1 MSNICD
7 TQYKVRGSRKALSDL
22 WNTLQM
28 MDVNSKD
35 VYLYKLAEHYCID
48 YEHSGMS
55 VRGKIYWAEFEDD
68 EDGGLL
74 SFDTESAWSACDLF
88 FDELNKVLGN
98 ELSISYREI
107 ECGCEIFYV
116 HDEGGFFPEECC
128 VSSSGGNFKDICED
142 VYDTI
147 CDAIEAWCEK
157 TGINQGERTEEEM
170 VDSSTNTSTT
180 RRTPIIIYTHLNL
193 ISTYR

>member
-28 MDVNSKD
+28 MGVNSKD
-35 VYLYKLAEHYCID
+35 VYLYKLAEHYGID
-48 YEHSGMS
+48 YEHSCIS
-55 VRGKIYWAEFEDD
+55 VRGHIYWAEFEDNK
-68 EDGGLL
+68 DGGLL
-74 SFDTESAWSACDLF
+74 SFDTESAWTACDLF

-128 VSSSGGNFKDICED
+128 VSSSGG
-142 VYDTI
+142 
-147 CDAIEAWCEK
+147 
-157 TGINQGERTEEEM
+157 
-170 VDSSTNTSTT
+170 
-180 RRTPIIIYTHLNL
+180 HLNINEL
-193 ISTYR
+193 QKMVEWYKIPLSPQEPSERDFRKLFSYYQLFYLYLTQNKVDYPKISSIFAAT

>member
-28 MDVNSKD
+28 MEVNSKN
-35 VYLYKLAEHYCID
+35 VYLHKLAEHYGID
-48 YEHSGMS
+48 YEHRGIS
-55 VRGKIYWAEFEDD
+55 VRGQIYWAEFEDD

-88 FDELNKVLGN
+88 FDELNKVLGY

-107 ECGCEIFYV
+107 ECGCEIFHV
-116 HDEGGFFPEECC
+116 HDEGNFFPEECC
-128 VSSSGGNFKDICED
+128 VSASGGNFDDVCED

-147 CDAIEAWCEK
+147 GDAIKEWCEK
-157 TGINQGERTEEEM
+157 TGISQGERTDDEM
-170 VDSSTNTSTT
+170 VDFINEYEYDTED
-180 RRTPIIIYTHLNL
+180 
-193 ISTYR
+193 TYYYIHPFDFD

>member
-22 WNTLQM
+22 WNTLLM
-28 MDVNSKD
+28 MGVNSKD
-35 VYLYKLAEHYCID
+35 VYLYKLAEHYGID
-48 YEHSGMS
+48 CEHSGIS
-55 VRGKIYWAEFEDD
+55 VRGHIYWAEFEDNK
-68 EDGGLL
+68 DGGLL
-74 SFDTESAWSACDLF
+74 SFDTESAWTACDLF

-107 ECGCEIFYV
+107 ECGCEIFHV
-116 HDEGGFFPEECC
+116 HDEGGFFPEECR
-128 VSSSGGNFKDICED
+128 VSSSGGNFEDICED

-157 TGINQGERTEEEM
+157 TGISQGERTEEEM
-170 VDSSTNTSTT
+170 VDFINEYEYDSED
-180 RRTPIIIYTHLNL
+180 
-193 ISTYR
+193 TYY

>member
-7 TQYKVRGSRKALSDL
+7 TQYKVRGSRKAMSDL
-22 WNTLQM
+22 WNTFQS

-35 VYLYKLAEHYCID
+35 VYLYKLAEHYGID
-48 YEHSGMS
+48 YEHSGIS

-68 EDGGLL
+68 DDGGLL

-88 FDELNKVLGN
+88 FDELNEVLGN

-128 VSSSGGNFKDICED
+128 VSSSGGNFEDICED

-147 CDAIEAWCEK
+147 CDAIC
-157 TGINQGERTEEEM
+157 
-170 VDSSTNTSTT
+170 S
-180 RRTPIIIYTHLNL
+180 
-193 ISTYR
+193 

>member
-28 MDVNSKD
+28 MEVNSKD
-35 VYLYKLAEHYCID
+35 VYLYKLAEHYGID
-48 YEHSGMS
+48 CEHSGIS
-55 VRGKIYWAEFEDD
+55 VRGHIYWAEFEDNK
-68 EDGGLL
+68 DGGLL
-74 SFDTESAWSACDLF
+74 SFDTESAWTACDLF

-107 ECGCEIFYV
+107 ECGCEIFHV

-128 VSSSGGNFKDICED
+128 VSSSGGNFEDICED

-170 VDSSTNTSTT
+170 VDFINEYEYDSED
-180 RRTPIIIYTHLNL
+180 
-193 ISTYR
+193 TYY

>member
-28 MDVNSKD
+28 MEVNSKD
-35 VYLYKLAEHYCID
+35 VYLYKLAEHYSID
-48 YEHSGMS
+48 YEHNCIS
-55 VRGKIYWAEFEDD
+55 VRGHIYWAEFEDNK
-68 EDGGLL
+68 DGGLL

-116 HDEGGFFPEECC
+116 HDVGGFFPEECC
-128 VSSSGGNFKDICED
+128 VSQYKRSLK
-142 VYDTI
+142 
-147 CDAIEAWCEK
+147 
-157 TGINQGERTEEEM
+157 
-170 VDSSTNTSTT
+170 
-180 RRTPIIIYTHLNL
+180 
-193 ISTYR
+193 